1 MSPAFFRYN
10 EPLEWMLQ
18 SRTRA
23 AHKQKN
29 KYLHDLLGISAGSI
43 LEAGDQAGE
52 R

>member
-1 MSPAFFRYN
+1 MQNSNRF
-10 EPLEWMLQ
+10 
-18 SRTRA
+18 
-23 AHKQKN
+23 KQKN